1 MPWAFDDEAVE
12 ITRAFARLKN
22 RLMPYL
28 LGAASRRRVEH
39 GTPVLRPMFLEFPD
53 DLACRYLDRQYML
66 GDSLLVAP
74 VMSASGE
81 VSFYLPDG
89 VWTSVLDRRA
99 GDGRTLGDGNP
110 RLRLAAA
117 VRAPG
122 RDHPVGRGS

>member
-12 ITRAFARLKN
+12 VTRAFSRLKN

-28 LGAASRRRVEH
+28 LGAAAETVEH

-66 GDSLLVAP
+66 GGDLLVAP

-89 VWTSVLDRRA
+89 C
-99 GDGRTLGDGNP
+99 GP
-110 RLRLAAA
+110 
-117 VRAPG
+117 PY
-122 RDHPVGRGS
+122 